1 MKKVYIVAVI
11 VGEEIDV
18 EATFS
23 TRALALDFVQK
34 RDAKGFQ
41 ICTWDIF
48 ESVIDECIDCHPAPV
63 YEVGINDEGPHTRTL
78 EKMVGTE
85 PYEEVRVYGSG
96 YVSAMSSISEAHAL
110 ELAEAARKE
119 NEAAPAD

>member
-1 MKKVYIVAVI
+1 MKTVYVVAVI

-23 TRALALDFVQK
+23 THALALDFVQK
-34 RDAKGFQ
+34 RDAKGFR

-63 YEVGINDEGPHTRTL
+63 YEVGINDEGPHTRIL

-96 YVSAMSSISEAHAL
+96 YVSAMSSISEAYAL
-110 ELAEAARKE
+110 ELAESARKE
-119 NEAAPAD
+119 DQAASAD

>member
-1 MKKVYIVAVI
+1 MKTVYVVAVI

-41 ICTWDIF
+41 VGTRDIY
-48 ESVIDECIDCHPAPV
+48 ESVIDECIDYQLTPV
-63 YEVGINDEGPHTRTL
+63 FRTQITGDGPETWA
-78 EKMVGTE
+78 ENKMLGAD
-85 PYEEVRVYGSG
+85 PYEETHVYRDGLVIAYSSVSKVR
-96 YVSAMSSISEAHAL
+96 AL
-110 ELAEAARKE
+110 EVAEAARKE
-119 NEAAPAD
+119 YEAASAD